1 MPSDKPQ
8 SFATV
13 ITAQTNIELTV
24 QTSGLW
30 RHARLKYEAA
40 QLRITYVSQQWY
52 TATHPKTQ
60 YLDLVVKANKWA

>member
-24 QTSGLW
+24 QTSGL
-30 RHARLKYEAA
+30 
-40 QLRITYVSQQWY
+40 
-52 TATHPKTQ
+52 
-60 YLDLVVKANKWA
+60 